1 MHIGKMGRFSSIL
14 LLLLVAC
21 GDNVTDD
28 GVVSGLP
35 DEVQPNGNAT
45 PLPRYVPTVCGVQSW
60 TTNLA
65 DDAMNVSVAPFPGG
79 AAVLATPRAG
89 GSIAGFVLDTRMDMI
104 TATKVP
110 IDGTFTQVTASY
122 VNDRT
127 VAAAVHDDTVVV
139 NLLDENLANPQLLA
153 KVPGRFLAE
162 PGFFHT
168 QAELVMPV
176 VGDDG
181 LWLHRFD
188 DSLTLLDSKHVLAT
202 APATAM
208 TAAQL
213 GVAMLTAW
221 STDSDC
227 YLMLTSTYSPGTS
240 ARVES
245 ACNAPRVAVDQH
257 TGAGVMVFEG
267 ADGVHQMP
275 IQQTQ
280 FGGASRLVRPGSS
293 APRTVF
299 DGSSFWVSYLDER
312 GDVIVGFLDA
322 NRHLVSMSLG
332 GPKPTAGAYDLVMVG
347 QNPWILTLGSD
358 GYSAYRLCAEPETN

>member
-21 GDNVTDD
+21 GDNLTDD

-35 DEVQPNGNAT
+35 DQVHPNGNGTA
-45 PLPRYVPTVCGVQSW
+45 LPRYVPAVCGVQSW
-60 TTNLA
+60 TTDLA
-65 DDAMNVSVAPFPGG
+65 ADAMNVSVAPHPAG
-79 AAVLATPRAG
+79 AAVLAVPRAG

-104 TATKVP
+104 NATKVP
-110 IDGTFTQVTASY
+110 IDGTYTQVTASY
-122 VNDRT
+122 LNDRT
-127 VAAAVHDDTVVV
+127 VAAAVHDDTIVVS
-139 NLLDENLANPQLLA
+139 LLDENLANPQLLA

-162 PGFFHT
+162 PAFFHT
-168 QAELVMPV
+168 QSELVMPV

-188 DSLTLLDSKHVLAT
+188 KSLTLLDSKHVLAT

-221 STDSDC
+221 STESDC
-227 YLMLTSTYSPGTS
+227 HLMLTSTYSPGTT
-240 ARVES
+240 AHVES

-267 ADGVHQMP
+267 TDGVHEMP

-293 APRTVF
+293 APRTLF
-299 DGSSFWVSYLDER
+299 DGTSFWVSYLDER
-312 GDVIVGFLDA
+312 GDIIVGFLDA
-322 NRHLVSMSLG
+322 NRHLVSMSLA

-347 QNPWILTLGSD
+347 QNPWVLSLGSD
-358 GYSAYRLCAEPETN
+358 GYSAYRLCVEPQAY